1 MSVGGP
7 KLTPVPLGWLSR
19 DARLIILARGLRA
32 FGQGTVS
39 VLLAIYLDLL
49 GFSLIQI
56 GLFISA
62 GLAGAAFYSFLIV
75 FLGDA
80 LGRRRLLVAFAL
92 LPATAALVLTATDS
106 FPLLAA
112 VALLGSFGVA
122 GGGAAAGPA
131 QPVEQ
136 VSLADMVPPERRTDL
151 YALYGI
157 MGAGGASLGALA
169 AGLPDLYQG
178 TLGLAQ
184 VSALKVVFVTFAAL
198 LALVALCYSLLS
210 PSVEVA
216 TSGSRWVNPFRLP
229 SRRLIFTLTGLFSVD
244 HFSGG
249 LVVQSLVALWF
260 FTKFGVALGSIG
272 LVFFGSSL
280 MSAISLWGAAKL
292 ANRIGLINTMVFT
305 HIPSSL
311 LLIAIPFL
319 PTAWLAASFW
329 LARGFFSQMDVP
341 PRQSYTMA
349 VVGPNER
356 VAMAGIN
363 TVARSM
369 AGTVSP
375 SVAAVLWNIG
385 AASIPFIS
393 CGVLKISYDL
403 SLYFMF
409 RNVRPPEEQVR
420 VETARQP

>member
-1 MSVGGP
+1 MSVGGS
-7 KLTPVPLGWLSR
+7 KLTSVPLGWLSR

-62 GLAGAAFYSFLIV
+62 GLAGAAFCSFLIV

-136 VSLADMVPPERRTDL
+136 VSLADMVQPERRTDL

-157 MGAGGASLGALA
+157 
-169 AGLPDLYQG
+169 
-178 TLGLAQ
+178 
-184 VSALKVVFVTFAAL
+184 
-198 LALVALCYSLLS
+198 
-210 PSVEVA
+210 
-216 TSGSRWVNPFRLP
+216 
-229 SRRLIFTLTGLFSVD
+229 
-244 HFSGG
+244 
-249 LVVQSLVALWF
+249 
-260 FTKFGVALGSIG
+260 
-272 LVFFGSSL
+272 
-280 MSAISLWGAAKL
+280 
-292 ANRIGLINTMVFT
+292 MVFT